1 MMDNRAT
8 AMEERAAWQGAARG
22 TMTAQGNAGK
32 RAAERCLTV
41 ERGPDWLFVR
51 IEGDERHGR
60 PLSETVWAM
69 LRENLTNRIVLEMD
83 SVASVDEHLLSEISS
98 LGRRIQADG
107 GLIRIC
113 GLSDENLS
121 RLKSSPVATHVPH
134 FKCRTD
140 AVRG

>member
-1 MMDNRAT
+1 MLDKQATMMDKRAIRQGTGQGT
-8 AMEERAAWQGAARG
+8 ANAE
-22 TMTAQGNAGK
+22 GNAGN
-32 RAAERCLTV
+32 LSV

-60 PLSETVWAM
+60 PLSETVWSM
-69 LRENLTNRIVLEMD
+69 LRENLTNRIVLEME

-121 RLKSSPVATHVPH
+121 RLQSSPAAAHVPH

>member
-1 MMDNRAT
+1 
-8 AMEERAAWQGAARG
+8 MEAGVTEGNVMEISVTTGQGI
-22 TMTAQGNAGK
+22 MNAGGNTGNI
-32 RAAERCLTV
+32 TV

-51 IEGDERHGR
+51 IDGDKRHGR
-60 PLSETVWAM
+60 PLSETVWSM
-69 LRENLTNRIVLEMD
+69 LRENLTNRIVLEME
-83 SVASVDEHLLSEISS
+83 SVASVDDQLFSEISN

-121 RLKSSPVATHVPH
+121 RLQSAAAHVPH

>member
-1 MMDNRAT
+1 MMSNRQGTVNAGGNPGSAT
-8 AMEERAAWQGAARG
+8 AEQCL
-22 TMTAQGNAGK
+22 TAEQ
-32 RAAERCLTV
+32 RLTV

-51 IEGDERHGR
+51 IEGDDRHGPR
-60 PLSETVWAM
+60 LSETVWSM
-69 LRENLTNRIVLEMD
+69 LRENLTNRIVLEME
-83 SVASVDEHLLSEISS
+83 SVASVDEQLLSEISS

-121 RLKSSPVATHVPH
+121 RLQSSPAAAHVPH
-134 FKCRTD
+134 FTCRSD

>member
-1 MMDNRAT
+1 MK
-8 AMEERAAWQGAARG
+8 GAGSMTGKG
-22 TMTAQGNAGK
+22 TMNSVGSVEDL
-32 RAAERCLTV
+32 AADDLTV

-51 IEGDERHGR
+51 IEGEASSGR
-60 PLSETVWAM
+60 RLAEKVWSM
-69 LRENLTNRIVLEMD
+69 LRENLTNRIVLEMQ
-83 SVASVDEHLLSEISS
+83 SVASVDDQLLSEISN

-113 GLSDENLS
+113 GLSDDNLS
-121 RLKSSPVATHVPH
+121 RLQSSPVLTHVPH